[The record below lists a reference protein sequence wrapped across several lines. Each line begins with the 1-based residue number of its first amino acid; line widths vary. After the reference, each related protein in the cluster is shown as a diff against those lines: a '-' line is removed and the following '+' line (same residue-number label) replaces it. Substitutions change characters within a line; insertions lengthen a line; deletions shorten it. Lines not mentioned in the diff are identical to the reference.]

1 MAPARW
7 TGEGD
12 HFEAQRRALNEAL
25 AFAGLRVR
33 EDGRVARRQAAT
45 TLSEAAQRTRRLRDA
60 LTARRGHAEVFRYCN
75 AELLADD
82 CFHAVFEAV
91 KGLAQR
97 IRDMFGLDADGA
109 QLVDADG
116 AQLVDAAFG
125 GAAPIIAF
133 STLRTAT
140 EVNEQRGLANLM
152 KGLFG
157 AIRNPQAHTPKLLW
171 HMSEDDAL
179 DLLGTLSLLHRRLDT
194 AAVPGRLGST
204 G

>member
-60 LTARRGHAEVFRYCN
+60 LTVRRGHAEVFRYCN

-97 IRDMFGLDADGA
+97 IRDMSGL
-109 QLVDADG
+109 DADG